1 MIPKWNLAGIWWGR
15 LELATLVLA
24 EGLVL
29 VNMVM
34 VILVSWMMRDFLVSC
49 VAAAHQEGF
58 FSVDLINIDCE
69 ETDYRTRSSSKEG
82 RRLWEDIRETMAWKW
97 AKVP

>member
-1 MIPKWNLAGIWWGR
+1 
-15 LELATLVLA
+15 
-24 EGLVL
+24 
-29 VNMVM
+29 
-34 VILVSWMMRDFLVSC
+34 MMRDFLVSC

-82 RRLWEDIRETMAWKW
+82 RRLWEDIRETMA
-97 AKVP
+97 